1 MLLTSLSVFF
11 SLLSGYLCLATFT
24 CVDVFSVSIGDH
36 NFCVG
41 AGRLVWRRHAGLPH
55 PSHHSIRATCMQVL
69 PLVEMYCRW
78 ELQEECGHLYAL
90 MQRFDSELELETHH
104 LGRSLLFMIRN
115 DDIGFPAMAQV
126 DVPQA
131 REDPFAL
138 IRERLAAAEFAIQDL
153 QPQVPCCKASRGHKI
168 CAITSCL
175 RGLRHCFDL

>member
-1 MLLTSLSVFF
+1 
-11 SLLSGYLCLATFT
+11 
-24 CVDVFSVSIGDH
+24 
-36 NFCVG
+36 
-41 AGRLVWRRHAGLPH
+41 
-55 PSHHSIRATCMQVL
+55 MQVL

-78 ELQEECGHLYAL
+78 ELQEECGDLHAL
-90 MQRFDSELELETHH
+90 MERFNSELELETHH
-104 LGRSLLFMIRN
+104 LGRSLLFMIQN
-115 DDIGFPAMAQV
+115 DEIGFPAMAQV

-175 RGLRHCFDL
+175 RGLRHYFDLSISFRTSRDS